1 LDKLFNLYLQE
12 LIAWN
17 KKFNL
22 TAITNPAE
30 IKKKHFEDSL
40 LLLQSPQ
47 HPNNQTTYPPIN
59 LTTQSVIDIGAGAG
73 FPGIPLKLA
82 CPDIKLTL
90 IEATKKK
97 VEFLQHI
104 IKTLGLTEAEAVW
117 ARAEEFAKDY
127 REAFDLAVARAVADL
142 RILSE
147 LCLPFV
153 KVGGLFIAYKEE
165 KIEAEIEQAAK
176 AIETLGGRLKEVR
189 KFPAR
194 SLVIIEKNAPTPLK
208 YPRRPGMAN
217 KRPL

>member
-1 LDKLFNLYLQE
+1 MNVELFNKYSAE

-22 TAITNPAE
+22 TSITDPVE

-40 LLLQSPQ
+40 LILQSL
-47 HPNNQTTYPPIN
+47 HLSIE
-59 LTTQSVIDIGAGAG
+59 SVVDIGAGAG

-82 CPDIKLTL
+82 CPNIKLTL

-117 ARAEEFAKDY
+117 TRAEEFAKDH

-142 RILSE
+142 RVLSE
-147 LCLPFV
+147 LCLPLV
-153 KVGGLFIAYKEE
+153 KVGGFFIAYKEE
-165 KIEAEIEQAAK
+165 KIETEVAQADK

-194 SLVIIEKNAPTPLK
+194 SLVIIEKTSPTPAK
-208 YPRRPGMAN
+208 YPRRPGMAK